1 MQPLQPSLFGE
12 EQSRLPDGMR
22 YREDIISA
30 EDEQVLA
37 AFIASLPLKPFEF
50 VGGFQGNR
58 RVVSFGWR
66 YDFNAHQ
73 LQKSDDIPSELVGL
87 RQKAARFAGMAA
99 GAFQQA
105 LVTEYAP
112 GAGIG
117 WHKDRP
123 VFGEV
128 IGVSLL
134 APCRFRLRRK
144 AGATWERASFLAQ
157 PRSAYLLSGVARTQW
172 EHSIPPLDRLRY
184 SVTFRNF
191 RDDIVHADR

>member
-1 MQPLQPSLFGE
+1 MRTVQPTLFGE
-12 EQSRLPDGMR
+12 ERNLPDGMQ
-22 YREDIISA
+22 YREEIISA
-30 EDEQVLA
+30 GEEQALA
-37 AFIASLPLKPFEF
+37 AFIAALPLRPFEF

-73 LQKSDDIPSELVGL
+73 VHKADDIPCELLDL
-87 RQKAARFAGMAA
+87 REKAAAFAGMTAE
-99 GAFQQA
+99 GFQQA

-123 VFGEV
+123 VFGDV

-144 AGATWERASFLAQ
+144 AGVTWERAALVAR
-157 PRSAYLLSGVARTQW
+157 PRSAYLLGGVSRTGW
-172 EHSIPPLDRLRY
+172 EHSIPAIDRLRY

-191 RDDIVHADR
+191 VRAPR

>member
-1 MQPLQPSLFGE
+1 MQSLQSSLFGE
-12 EQSRLPDGMR
+12 ERNRLPDGMR
-22 YREDIISA
+22 YREQVISA
-30 EDEQVLA
+30 EDERMLA
-37 AFIASLPLKPFEF
+37 AFIASLPLQPFEF

-73 LQKSDDIPSELVGL
+73 LQKTDDIPRELVGL
-87 RQKAARFAGMAA
+87 RQTAARFAGMAA
-99 GAFQQA
+99 EAFQQV

-128 IGVSLL
+128 VGVSLL

-144 AGATWERASFLAQ
+144 TGATWERASLVAQ
-157 PRSAYLLSGVARTQW
+157 PRSAYLLSGIARTQW
-172 EHSIPPLDRLRY
+172 EHSIPALDRLRY

-191 RDDIVHADR
+191 RDDVA